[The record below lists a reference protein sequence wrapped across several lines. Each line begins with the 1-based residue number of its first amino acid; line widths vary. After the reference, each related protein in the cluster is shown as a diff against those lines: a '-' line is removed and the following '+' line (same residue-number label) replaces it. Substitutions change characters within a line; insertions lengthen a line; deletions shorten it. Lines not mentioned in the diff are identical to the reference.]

1 MSSEDHAL
9 PSLSGSTTLGD
20 ASVWFWQFLKNE
32 LAPYPGR
39 SWVVGRIVIA
49 ATIDMVLVMTFRIPF
64 GYLGAICAFVVSR
77 DSPTATLRSGI
88 TLVIVT
94 ALGTMYMIFGLM
106 IMVDDPLTHFLLI
119 TASVFLAFHL
129 LSVISNYFAAIFF
142 GAVVGGIIPIWDAT
156 HLTVE
161 ARTEATLWVCGSL
174 ALGAVVTVTVEY
186 AFHRLRPATV
196 LTVAIDTRLQAVE
209 DVLRQIA
216 ISHLV
221 SSKVKKEIAR
231 YSALGTSRARQLLL
245 HSDYPRPFVGQLN
258 TAVALLGRL
267 IDLTA
272 TLCVVCS
279 MQSIALSPAER
290 GRCLRLANDVSN
302 LRRDLKQRQLPHASE
317 IGSAESSGLPLLTE
331 MERTVALIP
340 HAFSSTAS
348 PEDISTPPP
357 LKEDVGSSLFVSD
370 AFSNIE
376 HSKFAARGTLA
387 AMLAY
392 VIYQAVDWPGL
403 STAVVTC
410 ILTALS
416 TIGSSTQKQFLRL
429 GGAIIGGFI
438 FGMGAQV
445 FVLPYL
451 DSITGFTVLF
461 AAVTAISAWIATSTP
476 RLSYLGMQI
485 AFAFYLIH
493 LQEFA
498 PQTSLSIAR
507 DRVVGVLLGLTCM
520 WLIFDRLWA
529 KDALQEMQDAFCFN
543 LEKLAELFEQSCNSD
558 RELTAMRTPKLWN
571 QITHGFDVVKV
582 QSDAVLFEFG
592 RSRKRKLKIRDDFKR
607 WQPTL
612 GILLQVQV
620 TYLQCFAELRT
631 SELPPGVV
639 EAQGAF
645 EEKMAMLVR
654 AMSDDVAGRVSTGV
668 PDVQQSSEALRRE
681 IHKHYETS
689 GAPIPSPI
697 AIMIT
702 LSQNLASVA
711 IPLYRDVHTTFTNPR
726 SATMH
731 YPETRLRA
739 A

>member
-1 MSSEDHAL
+1 MSSEDQAL
-9 PSLSGSTTLGD
+9 PSVSGSTTLGD
-20 ASVWFWQFLKNE
+20 ASAWFWQFLKNE

-77 DSPTATLRSGI
+77 DSPTASLRSGI

-94 ALGTMYMIFGLM
+94 ALGTMCMIFGLM

-119 TASVFLAFHL
+119 TASVFLAFYL
-129 LSVISNYFAAIFF
+129 LGVISNYFAAVFF

-156 HLTVE
+156 QLTVE

-186 AFHRLRPATV
+186 AFHRLRPATA
-196 LTVAIDTRLQAVE
+196 LTIAIDTRLQAVE

-216 ISHLV
+216 MNHIV
-221 SSKVKKEIAR
+221 SSKVEREIAR

-267 IDLTA
+267 IDLAA

-290 GRCLRLANDVSN
+290 GRCLALANDVSN
-302 LRRDLKQRQLPHASE
+302 LRRDLKQRQLPRASE

-348 PEDISTPPP
+348 PEDISTQSP
-357 LKEDVGSSLFVSD
+357 LREDVGSSLFVSD

-376 HSKFAARGTLA
+376 HFKFAVRGTLA

-392 VIYQAVDWPGL
+392 VIYQAVEWPGL

-429 GGAIIGGFI
+429 GGAIIGGFM
-438 FGMGAQV
+438 FGMGAQI

-529 KDALQEMQDAFCFN
+529 KDALQEMQDVFCLN
-543 LEKLAELFEQSCNSD
+543 LARLAELFEQSRNTD
-558 RELTAMRTPKLWN
+558 RALAARRTTHLRS
-571 QITHGFDVVKV
+571 QITHGFTAVKA

-592 RSRKRKLKIRDDFKR
+592 PSRKRKLKIRDDFNR

-612 GILLQVQV
+612 GILLQMQV

-631 SELPPGVV
+631 SELPPGIV
-639 EAQGAF
+639 EAQGTF
-645 EEKMAMLVR
+645 EEEMAMLVR
-654 AMSDDVAGRVSTGV
+654 AMSDAAAGRVSSEV
-668 PDVQQSSEALRRE
+668 PDVRQSSEALRRE
-681 IHKHYETS
+681 IQKHYEQS
-689 GAPIPSPI
+689 GAQIPSPFSV
-697 AIMIT
+697 MIT
-702 LSQNLASVA
+702 LSQNLASIA
-711 IPLYRDVHTTFTNPR
+711 TPLYRDVHATLKNPR

-731 YPETRLRA
+731 YHA

>member
-1 MSSEDHAL
+1 MSFEDQAL
-9 PSLSGSTTLGD
+9 PSVSGSTMLGD
-20 ASVWFWQFLKNE
+20 ATAWFWQFLKNE

-49 ATIDMVLVMTFRIPF
+49 ATIDMVLVMTFGIPF

-94 ALGTMYMIFGLM
+94 SLGTMYMIFGLM

-119 TASVFLAFHL
+119 AASVFLAFHL

-258 TAVALLGRL
+258 TAIALLGRL
-267 IDLTA
+267 IDLAA
-272 TLCVVCS
+272 TLCVVYS
-279 MQSIALSPAER
+279 MQSIALPPAER
-290 GRCLRLANDVSN
+290 ERCLRLANDVSN
-302 LRRDLKQRQLPHASE
+302 LRRDLKQRQLPRANEVSPV
-317 IGSAESSGLPLLTE
+317 ESSGLPIVTE

-340 HAFSSTAS
+340 RAFSTNAS
-348 PEDISTPPP
+348 SEDFSIP
-357 LKEDVGSSLFVSD
+357 LQLREDVRSSLFVSD

-376 HSKFAARGTLA
+376 HFKFAVRGTLA
-387 AMLAY
+387 TMLAY

-438 FGMGAQV
+438 FGMGAQI
-445 FVLPYL
+445 FVLPNL

-520 WLIFDRLWA
+520 WLIFEQLWA
-529 KDALQEMQDAFCFN
+529 KDALQEMQERFASNFQR
-543 LEKLAELFEQSCNSD
+543 LAKLFEQSHNAD
-558 RELTAMRTPKLWN
+558 RELAARRATQLWN
-571 QITHGFDVVKV
+571 QITHGFTAVHA

-592 RSRKRKLKIRDDFKR
+592 QSRKRKLKIRDDFNR

-620 TYLQCFAELRT
+620 TYLQYLAELHT
-631 SELPPGVV
+631 SELPPGIV

-645 EEKMAMLVR
+645 EKEMAVLVR
-654 AMSDDVAGRVSTGV
+654 ATSDDVAGRASSGV
-668 PDVQQSSEALRRE
+668 PDVQQYSEALRRE
-681 IHKHYETS
+681 IHKHYEQS
-689 GAPIPSPI
+689 GTPI
-697 AIMIT
+697 
-702 LSQNLASVA
+702 
-711 IPLYRDVHTTFTNPR
+711 
-726 SATMH
+726 
-731 YPETRLRA
+731 
-739 A
+739 

>member
-1 MSSEDHAL
+1 MFEDQAL
-9 PSLSGSTTLGD
+9 PAVSRSTTLGE
-20 ASVWFWQFLKNE
+20 ASAWFWQFLKNE

-39 SWVVGRIVIA
+39 SWLVGRIVIA
-49 ATIDMVLVMTFRIPF
+49 ATVDMVLVMTFGIPF

-77 DSPTATLRSGI
+77 ESPTATLRSGF

-94 ALGTMYMIFGLM
+94 VLGTMYMILGV
-106 IMVDDPLTHFLLI
+106 MVLAGDPITHFLLI
-119 TASVFLAFHL
+119 TASVFLAFYV
-129 LSVISNYFAAIFF
+129 LSVISNYFAAVFF
-142 GAVVGGIIPIWDAT
+142 GAVVGGIIPIWDLT
-156 HLTVE
+156 QLTVE

-174 ALGAVVTVTVEY
+174 ALGAVVTITVEF
-186 AFHRLRPATV
+186 AFHRLQPVTV

-216 ISHLV
+216 INHLV
-221 SSKVKKEIAR
+221 SSNVEKEIAR
-231 YSALGTSRARQLLL
+231 YSALGTSRTRQQLL
-245 HSDYPRPFVGQLN
+245 HSDYPRLFVGQLN
-258 TAVALLGRL
+258 TAIALLGRL
-267 IDLTA
+267 IDLAA
-272 TLCVVCS
+272 TLCVVYS
-279 MQSIALSPAER
+279 MQSIALPPAER
-290 GRCLRLANDVSN
+290 ERCLRLANDVSN
-302 LRRDLKQRQLPHASE
+302 LRRDLKQRQLPRANEVSPV
-317 IGSAESSGLPLLTE
+317 ESSGLPIVTE

-340 HAFSSTAS
+340 RAFSTNAS
-348 PEDISTPPP
+348 SEDFSIP
-357 LKEDVGSSLFVSD
+357 LQLREDVRSSLFVSD

-376 HSKFAARGTLA
+376 HFKFAVRGTLA
-387 AMLAY
+387 TMLAY

-438 FGMGAQV
+438 FGVGAQI

-476 RLSYLGMQI
+476 RLSYLGMQT

-520 WLIFDRLWA
+520 WLVFDRLWA
-529 KDALQEMQDAFCFN
+529 KDALQEMQGTFCLN
-543 LEKLAELFEQSCNSD
+543 LARLAELFEQSCNSD
-558 RELTAMRTPKLWN
+558 RQLATRRAMQLRN
-571 QITHGFDVVKV
+571 QITHGFDAVKA

-592 RSRKRKLKIRDDFKR
+592 QSRKRKLKIRDDLKR

-612 GILLQVQV
+612 GILLQMQV

-631 SELPPGVV
+631 SELPPGIIK
-639 EAQGAF
+639 AQGAF
-645 EEKMAMLVR
+645 EEEMAMLVR
-654 AMSDDVAGRVSTGV
+654 AMSVDVAGGVSSGV

-681 IHKHYETS
+681 IHKHYEPS

-702 LSQNLASVA
+702 LSQNLASIA
-711 IPLYRDVHTTFTNPR
+711 NPLYRDVHTTFTNPR
-726 SATMH
+726 SATLH
-731 YPETRLRA
+731 YPKTRLRA